1 MDFSDKVYAL
11 RTKKG
16 LTQVELAKL
25 VNVSQSM
32 IWQFEKK
39 NRKPTPN
46 TAIQLA
52 KTLGVKLDDLMN
64 DERNIEY

>member
-1 MDFSDKVYAL
+1 MKFSDKVYTL

-16 LTQVELAKL
+16 LTQGELAKL
-25 VNVSQSM
+25 VNVSQGM
-32 IWQFEKK
+32 IWQFEKN

-52 KTLGVKLDDLMN
+52 KTLGIKLDDLMN